1 MGGWESVEMVQRYAH
16 LAPEH
21 LSQHARLI
29 DSSMPPGI
37 GLVQNFA
44 KVQNQQNADKQ
55 LEQLNQLKNQ
65 IKSGGSGWSR
75 TSDQRIMSPL
85 L

>member
-1 MGGWESVEMVQRYAH
+1 MGEMVQRYAH

-29 DSSMPPGI
+29 DSNISPGI

-44 KVQNQQNADKQ
+44 KVENRQSSEHQTIKINWLSNLDKF
-55 LEQLNQLKNQ
+55 
-65 IKSGGSGWSR
+65 GGSGGVR
-75 TSDQRIMSPL
+75 THDQGIMSL
-85 L
+85 FAN

>member
-1 MGGWESVEMVQRYAH
+1 MGEMVQRYAH

-29 DSSMPPGI
+29 DSNISPGI

-44 KVQNQQNADKQ
+44 KVGNRQSSEHQMMKINWLSNLDKF
-55 LEQLNQLKNQ
+55 
-65 IKSGGSGWSR
+65 GGSGGAR
-75 TSDQRIMSPL
+75 THDQGIMSPL